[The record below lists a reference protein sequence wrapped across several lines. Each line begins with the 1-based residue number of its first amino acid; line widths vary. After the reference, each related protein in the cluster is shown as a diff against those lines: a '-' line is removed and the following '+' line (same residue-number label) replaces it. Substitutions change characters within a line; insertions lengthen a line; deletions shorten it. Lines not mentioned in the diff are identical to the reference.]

1 MTQYNIPSMI
11 KTASGLR
18 VDPLNPR
25 KENVKLNDVLA
36 ALGRQIRYNGHVD
49 YSVRDHTL
57 VMYKIFKTLYR
68 EPVEYIQQIPKDGQL
83 GQIST
88 AQVLRDLMG
97 ILILTHDMPEA
108 YIGDMVQPLKQ
119 NMPEFKKVDDRIL
132 PIVMEAII
140 QNVISSI
147 FVNDGMADRFTD
159 MMRDGDAETWAGVIM
174 RLYRGEGAVDFT
186 NYLTHTLTLLD
197 RNICDHLEMPCLHG
211 NVDRFAQ
218 CLIMGGME
226 ERIAFERIL
235 YYQIENFAQS
245 TKATLIDKIA
255 TAGPTQMLDF
265 VAARLSKPGRSG
277 LAKISQENQ
286 FLHDFAMFDSELTEH
301 VFSLLD
307 AIRIARSFDPSLP
320 GYVPETPKER
330 VMVASMGL
338 DMTFKTPG
346 ELVEQGVA
354 ELDAKIAE
362 GLKTPLRPWSEAH
375 PELLAK
381 LAAWQEEQA
390 REEAELGLDLIP
402 EPGLRSVMRE
412 LKIPAWSILK
422 QFESAR
428 ADQASATTS
437 QDVLATNA
445 TAAVTAP
452 FSIDFDV
459 IFEMKGGQW
468 VGPKNPWG
476 NNPDEKVLLDPDG
489 SGEHRPDG
497 LAIGQYIYH
506 KLDEDIKFP
515 MKWEVVDVGVETRSA
530 SVSLSMLV
538 RASTNSDREHK
549 TVAERVAKTFIYL
562 RELLLQMAEQSQ
574 LTGSIYIAVRK
585 TKPQLKRGDAI
596 VKPESYQ
603 VGFMAG
609 NITSQCPQPPF
620 IFLKTQNW
628 K

>member
-147 FVNDGMADRFTD
+147 FVNDGMAERFTD

-218 CLIMGGME
+218 CLIMGGMD
-226 ERIAFERIL
+226 ERIAYERIL
-235 YYQIENFAQS
+235 HYQIENFAQS

-286 FLHDFAMFDSELTEH
+286 FLHDFAMFDNELTEH

-320 GYVPETPKER
+320 GYVPETPKDGI
-330 VMVASMGL
+330 MYASMGL

-346 ELVEQGVA
+346 ELVE
-354 ELDAKIAE
+354 E
-362 GLKTPLRPWSEAH
+362 GLAER
-375 PELLAK
+375 
-381 LAAWQEEQA
+381 A
-390 REEAELGLDLIP
+390 RQEAELGLDLISN
-402 EPGLRSVMRE
+402 PGLRSVMRE

-437 QDVLATNA
+437 QDGLATNA

-515 MKWEVVDVGVETRSA
+515 MKWDVVDVEVETRSRF
-530 SVSLSMLV
+530 VSLGMLV

-585 TKPQLKRGDAI
+585 TRPLLKRGDAV
-596 VKPESYQ
+596 VKPDSYQ